1 MISKEELRPL
11 ELELNSPDRAIRKNA
26 LAEIAELCRN
36 RQLPSEPAGTLHNM
50 HCHTCYSYNGYNYTP
65 AYIAYLAKKSGWLA
79 AGIIDFDV
87 LDAVEEFRESAE
99 ELDINYSCGIETRVF
114 FKELAD
120 VSINSPGEP
129 GIAYHLGLGF
139 DTGEIPPC
147 AREFAHTMRAQ
158 AARAHQKNHRPC
170 ER

>member
-79 AGIIDFDV
+79 ANASTWG
-87 LDAVEEFRESAE
+87 SG
-99 ELDINYSCGIETRVF
+99 S
-114 FKELAD
+114 
-120 VSINSPGEP
+120 
-129 GIAYHLGLGF
+129 
-139 DTGEIPPC
+139 
-147 AREFAHTMRAQ
+147 
-158 AARAHQKNHRPC
+158 
-170 ER
+170 